1 MMRVVFLKQKT
12 AYERRISDGSS
23 DVCSSDLRWSNYPAW
38 YGRRADGGAET
49 IGSAARPDG
58 IALLATRHDKQEQ
71 CPIPRVFSMPTT
83 GQLKRGE
90 WSWSTPTRTRPAAS
104 RAASRKASASPSR
117 RTEAAVSPASRT
129 ATSGLKSGRARV

>member
-71 CPIPRVFSMPTT
+71 CPIQRVFSMPTT
-83 GQLKRGE
+83 GALKRGE
-90 WSWSTPTRTRPAAS
+90 WSGPTPTRNRQAPS
-104 RAASRKASASPSR
+104 RAVRRKASASPS
-117 RTEAAVSPASRT
+117 TRT
-129 ATSGLKSGRARV
+129 AATHSHVIRTTPGTRTLGPRG